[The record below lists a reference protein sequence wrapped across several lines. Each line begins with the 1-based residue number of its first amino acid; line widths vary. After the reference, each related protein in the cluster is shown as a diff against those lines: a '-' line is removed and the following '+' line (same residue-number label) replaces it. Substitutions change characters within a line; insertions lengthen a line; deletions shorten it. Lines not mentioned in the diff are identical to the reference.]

1 MFRSFRKDDGFT
13 LGELMVVL
21 ILLGFVLTAGYAALQ
36 LAFRSA
42 ENQRRDGFVTANLSE
57 PLQLMDIVLSQNI
70 AVDAASNDYLLSVIT
85 DSDADNLL
93 ERHVYQATADGRLI
107 ETVYSVNNSLVNT
120 STRRT
125 TTWTRA
131 TVNPVTRNVNVANAS
146 PLFSYYSR
154 TATGSRENTAAVKA
168 TEVGVNL
175 VVRYDTRDF
184 NDTRLILFRNR

>member
-1 MFRSFRKDDGFT
+1 M
-13 LGELMVVL
+13 MVL
-21 ILLGFVLTAGYAALQ
+21 ILMGFVLTAGYAALQ
-36 LAFRSA
+36 LAFKSA

-57 PLQLMDIVLSQNI
+57 PLQIMDIVLSQNI
-70 AVDAASNDYLLSVIT
+70 AVDSVSNDYLLSVVT
-85 DSDADNLL
+85 DKDADNLL

-107 ETVYSVNNSLVNT
+107 ETVYSVNNTLANT

-125 TTWTRA
+125 TTWTRV
-131 TVNPVTRNVNVANAS
+131 TVNPVSRNVNVLNAS

-154 TATGSRENTAAVKA
+154 KANGSRETTAAAKA
-168 TEVGVNL
+168 TEIGVNL